1 MPTYEFLCEVCG
13 PFEQRRNIQEASDP
27 MACPTCLV
35 TAQRIY
41 STAGFILTSGTL
53 RRRIE
58 QSAEPNVVTRPKPEE
73 PPSPPRLHQ
82 AVHRSETPSG
92 WGKAVLRRKPGNPE
106 GY

>member
-58 QSAEPNVVTRPKPEE
+58 QSAEPKVVTRPRPEA

-82 AVHRSETPSG
+82 GMQSRPWQLGHAAHTRIADT
-92 WGKAVLRRKPGNPE
+92 KLQHI
-106 GY
+106 